1 MHNAARTI
9 PTSIPS
15 PVHEFSQLFSST
27 RRGARLARLM
37 GVQRLADW
45 GWPYDS
51 DVSVRAA
58 LLIGELTANAVL
70 HGCVPSGRLAGRD
83 FQLRLTLGPGLLLP
97 RTLRVEVADGRG
109 ERWPTPS
116 ESATAPRPLP
126 GADEE
131 SGRGLC
137 LVEAVAARWGVAD
150 RPPSGKTVWAE
161 LRLGVGPTG
170 GRRRLLTPPA
180 APGCPPR

>member
-1 MHNAARTI
+1 MHNAAHTV
-9 PTSIPS
+9 PTRIPS

-51 DVSVRAA
+51 EISRVAA
-58 LLIGELTANAVL
+58 LVIGELTANAAL
-70 HGCVPSGRLAGRD
+70 HGRAPAGRLAGRD
-83 FQLRLTLGPGLLLP
+83 FRLRLMIGPGLVLP

-109 ERWPTPS
+109 ERVPRGLGDT
-116 ESATAPRPLP
+116 TAVRAVP
-126 GADEE
+126 GADDEG
-131 SGRGLC
+131 GRGLL
-137 LVEAVAARWGVAD
+137 LVETLASRWGVVA

-161 LRLGVGPTG
+161 CDLFPTH
-170 GRRRLLTPPA
+170 
-180 APGCPPR
+180 PR